1 MSEVPLYSRRL
12 GQVVREA
19 IVKLGWKE
27 VAAEEHSR
35 FVWLDPWH
43 ANKQVRCL
51 PQPIPPSTRD

>member
-1 MSEVPLYSRRL
+1 MYSLRL

-51 PQPIPPSTRD
+51 P